1 MFGVYLASSFT
12 VRGAIYWLGLNRL
25 CARIEGIRGKLYLQ
39 IKIHWVQSGAL
50 LLSAQETVIKVE
62 GLEKVFEGGVRAVD
76 SITFQVGTGEVFGFL
91 GPNGAGK
98 TTTISILTTLMLP
111 TGGKAEILGN
121 DVVSQP
127 SKVRKGIGLVPQDLT
142 VDEELTG
149 RENMELQA
157 RLYDVPRAE
166 ARKRIDELLS
176 IVRLADSQN
185 RQVKTYSGGMKKR
198 LELAEG
204 LIHRPQILFLDE
216 PTLGLDIQTRT
227 SIWEHIRKLK
237 EETNMTI
244 FLTTHYLEEADSLC
258 DRIGIVDHGKLIAL
272 DTPNGLKRAVGGDVI
287 EIEVAECSE
296 NILDMIR
303 AMPGITLLDG
313 KCTDNSARIK
323 VPDSSLALPRILT
336 GFFDRRV
343 PVVSVA
349 VKKPSLDQ
357 AFLEYTGRDLR
368 DENSSNSTK
377 ADTRVS
383 GSRRFGRRRRA
394 A

>member
-1 MFGVYLASSFT
+1 MVPD
-12 VRGAIYWLGLNRL
+12 
-25 CARIEGIRGKLYLQ
+25 K
-39 IKIHWVQSGAL
+39 
-50 LLSAQETVIKVE
+50 VIVVDR
-62 GLEKVFEGGVRAVD
+62 LEKVFEGEVRAVD
-76 SITFQVGTGEVFGFL
+76 SISFEVGRGEVFGFL

-121 DVVSQP
+121 DVLSHP
-127 SKVRKGIGLVPQDLT
+127 SKVRRSIGLVPQDLT

-157 RLYDVPRAE
+157 RLYDVPRGE
-166 ARKRIDELLS
+166 AAKRIDELLS
-176 IVRLADSQN
+176 IVRLADSQG
-185 RQVKTYSGGMKKR
+185 RLVKTYSGGMKKR

-216 PTLGLDIQTRT
+216 PTLGLDIQTRA

-258 DRIGIVDHGKLIAL
+258 DRIGIIDHGKLIAL
-272 DTPNGLKRAVGGDVI
+272 DSPNGLKRAVGGDVI
-287 EIEVAECSE
+287 EVEVAEC
-296 NILDMIR
+296 NQNLLDMIR
-303 AMPGITLLDG
+303 GMPGVVLLNG
-313 KCTDNSARIK
+313 KCSGNSARIK
-323 VPDSSLALPRILT
+323 VPDSSVALPRILT
-336 GFFDRRV
+336 GFFARSV

-368 DENSSNSTK
+368 DEDSSVAAK
-377 ADTRVS
+377 ANNRA
-383 GSRRFGRRRRA
+383 GGHRRFGRRRG
-394 A
+394 